1 MLERFLIKS
10 INSSSVDLKAI
21 GLFSL
26 FLILLINV
34 LLSHFNQKDKLFFNT
49 SF

>member
-10 INSSSVDLKAI
+10 NSWSFDALNAL
-21 GLFSL
+21 GLFEL

-34 LLSHFNQKDKLFFNT
+34 SSFHFNQKDK
-49 SF
+49 